1 VLSLQP
7 AQEECRFVV
16 NATSGS
22 KHVLIVGGGFAGL
35 GCALELARLGGP
47 VQVTLIDRH
56 NYHQFQPLF
65 YQLATSQLSAN
76 DVSFSLRR
84 VCRDQ
89 ENIDIKLAEVDTVD
103 PQSRT
108 VHTKEGESYQ
118 GDYLVLAAGS
128 QANFFH
134 IPGADINTFPLYS
147 LNDAERLRSRILALF
162 EDTDRDSSLIA
173 QGALNFV
180 IVGAGPTGTEMAGG
194 LADMIHTTVASEY
207 ADLAV
212 SAARVYI
219 VERGSTLLPPFS
231 QRAHEYAGKVLQ
243 RDGVELR
250 LNASVTE
257 VHSDH
262 VVLGDGSIIKTRC
275 VIWGAGLMAA
285 PIARTS
291 GLPTGRGG
299 RIQVEPDLTVAG
311 LPNVYA
317 LGDFANIAGPDGKP
331 LPQLGSVALQSGRWA
346 GKNIHADLSGKPR
359 LAFHYLDKG
368 IMAMIGRNAAIAEV
382 GEDRHELNGAIAYA
396 MWLGVHLALLT
407 TLQVKVETFIE
418 WVWDYFLKERGPQL
432 LDRSDAARIDWYG
445 DGEAGK
451 AAAKPAEAGTAK

>member
-1 VLSLQP
+1 M
-7 AQEECRFVV
+7 
-16 NATSGS
+16 
-22 KHVLIVGGGFAGL
+22 LIVGGGFAGL
-35 GCALELARLGGP
+35 GCALEFAKLAGDVR
-47 VQVTLIDRH
+47 VTLIDRH

-76 DVSFSLRR
+76 DVSFPLRR
-84 VCRDQ
+84 ICRDDV
-89 ENIDIKLAEVDTVD
+89 NIDIKLAEVDKVD

-108 VHTKEGESYQ
+108 VHTKEGATYQ
-118 GDYLVLAAGS
+118 ADYLVLAAGS

-134 IPGADINTFPLYS
+134 IPGADSNTFPLYS
-147 LNDAERLRSRILALF
+147 LSDAERLRSRILALF
-162 EDTDRDSSLIA
+162 EDTDRDPKLLQ

-180 IVGAGPTGTEMAGG
+180 IVGGGPTGTEMAGG

-207 ADLAV
+207 ADLAT
-212 SAARVYI
+212 SAARVYL

-231 QRAHEYAGKVLQ
+231 DRAHEYATKVLQ

-257 VHSDH
+257 VHPDH
-262 VVLGDGSIIKTRC
+262 VVLGDGSTIKTHC

-285 PIARTS
+285 SIAGTS

-299 RIQVEPDLTVAG
+299 RIQVEHDLTVHG
-311 LPNVYA
+311 FPNVYA
-317 LGDFANIAGPDGKP
+317 LGDFANIAGPDGRA

-346 GKNIHADLSGKPR
+346 ARNIDAEIAGRPR
-359 LAFHYLDKG
+359 RAFHYVDKG
-368 IMAMIGRNAAIAEV
+368 IMAMIGRNAAIAEF
-382 GEDRHELNGAIAYA
+382 GENRHELNGALAYA

-407 TLQVKVETFIE
+407 TLQVKVQTFVE
-418 WVWDYFLKERGPQL
+418 WIWDYFLPERGPQL

-445 DGEAGK
+445 DGDASK
-451 AAAKPAEAGTAK
+451 AVAK

>member
-1 VLSLQP
+1 MTTAL
-7 AQEECRFVV
+7 
-16 NATSGS
+16 GS
-22 KHVLIVGGGFAGL
+22 KHVVIVGGGFAGL
-35 GCALELARLGGP
+35 GCALELSRLDDS
-47 VQVTLIDRH
+47 VRVTLIDRH

-65 YQLATSQLSAN
+65 YQLATSQLSVN

-84 VCRDQ
+84 VCDGKD
-89 ENIDIKLAEVDTVD
+89 NIDIKLAEVDKVD
-103 PQSRT
+103 SQTRT

-134 IPGADINTFPLYS
+134 IPGADTNTFPLYS
-147 LNDAERLRSRILALF
+147 LVDAERLRSRILALF
-162 EDTDRDSSLIA
+162 EDTDRDPKLIE

-194 LADMIHTTVASEY
+194 LADMIHTCVASEY
-207 ADLAV
+207 EDLAT

-231 QRAHEYAGKVLQ
+231 QSAHEYASKVLQ
-243 RDGVELR
+243 RDGVQLR
-250 LNASVTE
+250 LNSSVTE
-257 VHSDH
+257 IHPDH
-262 VVLGDGSIIKTRC
+262 VVLEGGSIIKTRC

-285 PIARTS
+285 PIANGS

-299 RIQVEPDLTVAG
+299 RVQVETDLSVSG
-311 LPNVYA
+311 FPNIFA
-317 LGDFANIAGPDGKP
+317 LGDFANINGPDGKA

-346 GKNIHADLSGKPR
+346 GKNIALDMEGKPR
-359 LAFHYLDKG
+359 RSFHYLDKG

-396 MWLGVHLALLT
+396 MWLGVH
-407 TLQVKVETFIE
+407 
-418 WVWDYFLKERGPQL
+418 
-432 LDRSDAARIDWYG
+432 
-445 DGEAGK
+445 
-451 AAAKPAEAGTAK
+451 

>member
-1 VLSLQP
+1 MSV
-7 AQEECRFVV
+7 
-16 NATSGS
+16 TSEN
-22 KHVLIVGGGFAGL
+22 KHVVIIGGGFSGL
-35 GCALELARLGGP
+35 GCALELARLSDA
-47 VQVTLIDRH
+47 VRITLIDRH

-65 YQLATSQLSAN
+65 YQSATSQLSSS

-84 VCRDQ
+84 ICRDQ
-89 ENIDIKLAEVDTVD
+89 QNIDIKLADVDAVD
-103 PQSRT
+103 PQSCT

-134 IPGADINTFPLYS
+134 IPGADTNTFPLYS
-147 LNDAERLRSRILALF
+147 LTDAERLRSRILGLF
-162 EDTDRDSSLIA
+162 EDTDRDSNLIA

-180 IVGAGPTGTEMAGG
+180 IVGGGATGTEMAGG

-212 SAARVYI
+212 SAARVYL
-219 VERGSTLLPPFS
+219 VERGNTLLPPFS
-231 QRAHEYAGKVLQ
+231 PSAHEYANKVLQ
-243 RDGVELR
+243 RDGVQIR
-250 LNASVTE
+250 LNTSVTE
-257 VHSDH
+257 VHPDH
-262 VVLGDGSIIKTRC
+262 VVLGDGSTIKTHC

-285 PIARTS
+285 PVARVA

-299 RIQVEPDLTVAG
+299 RVQVESDLTVS
-311 LPNVYA
+311 NFSNIYA
-317 LGDFANIAGPDGKP
+317 LGDFANIAGPDGGP

-346 GKNIHADLSGKPR
+346 AKNIYADIAGKPR
-359 LAFHYLDKG
+359 RAFHYVDKG

-382 GEDRHELNGAIAYA
+382 GQNRHELNGAIAYA

-407 TLQVKVETFIE
+407 TLQVKVETFVD
-418 WVWDYFLKERGPQL
+418 WLWDYFLKERGPQL

-445 DGEAGK
+445 DGEASK
-451 AAAKPAEAGTAK
+451 AAVTNK